1 LRARPSARPG
11 IHVRSLG
18 ESAPLF
24 AALGDETR
32 LRIVLRLCTAG
43 PLSITR
49 LTEGFEVTR
58 QGISKH
64 LRVMEQAGLVL
75 ESRQGRESV
84 WALEPGRL
92 KDARRYLDAIS
103 KEWDGALSRLKK
115 FVER

>member
-1 LRARPSARPG
+1 LRARPSAQARA
-11 IHVRSLG
+11 LG

-24 AALGDETR
+24 AALGDEIR
-32 LRIVLRLCTAG
+32 LGIVLRLCAGG

-49 LTEGFEVTR
+49 LTEGFAVTR

-64 LRVMEQAGLVL
+64 LRVMEEVGLVL

-84 WALEPGRL
+84 WALQPGRL
-92 KDARRYLDAIS
+92 KEARRHLDAIS
-103 KEWDGALSRLKK
+103 KEWDDALLRLKK